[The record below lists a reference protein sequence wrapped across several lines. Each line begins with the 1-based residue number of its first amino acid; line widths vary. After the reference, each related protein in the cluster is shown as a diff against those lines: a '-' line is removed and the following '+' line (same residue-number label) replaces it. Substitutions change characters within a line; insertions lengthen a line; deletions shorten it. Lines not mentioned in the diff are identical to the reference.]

1 MTAQPSLFDA
11 PATRGASRASDPQT
25 SRDAARSMSGE
36 VLRDQ
41 QALVLGALAW
51 HEDATAFE
59 LWGDLWQRFLPGH
72 PRGPK
77 ENVICKRLGE
87 LAEMGMV
94 ARTGDTRP
102 GSSHRHQMVWRITDK
117 GREAVA

>member
-1 MTAQPSLFDA
+1 MQQQLFGA
-11 PATRGASRASDPQT
+11 PATRGASRRSDPHT
-25 SRDAARSMSGE
+25 SRDAGRSMSGD

-41 QALVLGALAW
+41 QALVLGALSW

-77 ENVICKRLGE
+77 ENVVARRLTE
-87 LAEMGMV
+87 LHEMGLI
-94 ARTGDTRP
+94 RLTGDTRP
-102 GSSHRHQMVWRITDK
+102 GSSSRRQQVWEITDK
-117 GREAVA
+117 GREVLR